1 MSEILLSAENAEKT
15 SNLRTMSGKAIT
27 KEFVAKMMDHAVLKP
42 AMTDDDI
49 RSNAAMCAAKG
60 VGDLCVRP
68 SDAALAA
75 ALLKDTETTVAVV
88 VGFPHGASRSEVKAL
103 EARLAI
109 EDGADELDM
118 VMNIGKFLS
127 GDFACVQR
135 DIEAVVAEARPR
147 GVTVKVIIESC
158 LLTLDQVAAACEIAI
173 AAGADFVKTSTGFN
187 GEGATPEAV
196 EVMLNTCAGRA
207 KVKPS
212 GGIRDWERAVMFLE
226 MGVHR
231 LGVGSADKILDGA
244 SPEGEGAY

>member
-1 MSEILLSAENAEKT
+1 
-15 SNLRTMSGKAIT
+15 MSGMEIT
-27 KEFVAKMMDHAVLKP
+27 KETVAKMMDHAVLKP

-49 RSNAAMCAAKG
+49 RKNAAMCLAKC

-68 SDAALAA
+68 TDAALAA
-75 ALLKDTETTVAVV
+75 QLLKGSGTTVAVV
-88 VGFPHGASRSEVKAL
+88 VGFPHGASRPEVKAL

-127 GDFACVQR
+127 GDYDYVKR
-135 DIEAVVAEARPR
+135 DIEAVVAVAKPK
-147 GVTVKVIIESC
+147 GVLVKVIQESC
-158 LLTLDQVAAACEIAI
+158 LLTLEQVAKACEISI

-187 GEGATPEAV
+187 GDGATVEQV
-196 EVMLNTCAGRA
+196 EVMLKTCAGRA

-212 GGIRDWERAVMFLE
+212 GGIRDWDRAVMFLK
-226 MGVHR
+226 MGVGR

-244 SPEGEGAY
+244 PAEGGY

>member
-1 MSEILLSAENAEKT
+1 MSD
-15 SNLRTMSGKAIT
+15 RAIT

-42 AMTDDDI
+42 AMTDEDI
-49 RSNAAMCAAKG
+49 RTAAAMCVARG

-68 SDAALAA
+68 TDTALAA
-75 ALLKDTETTVAVV
+75 SLLKGTGTTVAVV
-88 VGFPHGASRSEVKAL
+88 VGFPHGANRTEVKAL

-127 GDFACVQR
+127 GDYEFVKR
-135 DIEAVVAEARPR
+135 DIAAVVAEAKPK
-147 GVTVKVIIESC
+147 GVVVKVIQESC
-158 LLTLDQVAAACEIAI
+158 LLTLEQVAKACEIAI
-173 AAGADFVKTSTGFN
+173 EAGADFVKTSTGFN

-196 EVMLNTCAGRA
+196 GVMLKSCAGRA

-212 GGIRDWERAVMFLE
+212 GGIRDWERAVMFVK
-226 MGVHR
+226 MGADR

-244 SPEGEGAY
+244 AVSGGY